1 MTATVAASTYDQ
13 GDAYQLPYTLTAA
26 DPLFTNWAG
35 VTITTT
41 ITRPDG
47 TTDTPTVTPGTPA
60 GPTRTYTAVGACT
73 QVGTWTYRF
82 VATGA
87 LTESEDGQFYVE
99 PLVTDRVYT
108 TLPELKDALR
118 IPQTDTDLDSVFN
131 AAILAVS
138 REIDQHCGRHF
149 YKLTEPRTLTPTD
162 RYRLNLGEFN
172 DLVSVTTLKT
182 DASGGGTFETTWTT
196 ADYQLLTASGT
207 PNINAGPEAK
217 PYTQIRAIGAQTFP
231 CAWAWTGRTD
241 RVEIT
246 GTWGWPAIPVPVRE
260 ACKLLAVESGKLLR
274 EAPFGVAGFGE
285 FGVVRVRDN
294 RKAMA
299 YLAPYRRG
307 LAAGPVA

>member
-1 MTATVAASTYDQ
+1 MPATYDV
-13 GDAYQLPYTLTAA
+13 GDSIKLT
-26 DPLFTNWAG
+26 FTVRDEAG
-35 VTITTT
+35 ALINATTT
-41 ITRPDG
+41 IVVTKPDG
-47 TTDTPTVTPGTPA
+47 TTVTPA
-60 GPTRTYTAVGACT
+60 PTITNVSIGIYTAVVAPD
-73 QVGTWTYRF
+73 QVGTWLYRWA
-82 VATGA
+82 ATGA
-87 LTESEDGQFYVE
+87 ATTAEDGQFYVQL
-99 PLVTDRVYT
+99 PVAANIYT
-108 TLPELKDALR
+108 TLAELKDALR

-149 YKLTEPRTLTPTD
+149 YRITEPRTLVPTD

-182 DASGGGTFETTWTT
+182 DASGDGTFETTWTT
-196 ADYQLLTASGT
+196 ADYQLLTANGT

-231 CAWAWTGRTD
+231 CAWAWNSRTD

-246 GTWGWPAIPVPVRE
+246 GTWGWPQVPVDVRE

-307 LAAGPVA
+307 LAAVPVA

>member
-1 MTATVAASTYDQ
+1 VPATYDV
-13 GDAYQLPYTLTAA
+13 GDSIKLT
-26 DPLFTNWAG
+26 FTVRDEAG
-35 VTITTT
+35 AFINATTAIVVTK
-41 ITRPDG
+41 PDG
-47 TTDTPTVTPGTPA
+47 TTVTPA
-60 GPTRTYTAVGACT
+60 PTITNVSTGIYTAVVAPD
-73 QVGTWTYRF
+73 QVGLWLYRWA
-82 VATGA
+82 ATGA
-87 LTESEDGQFYVE
+87 ATTAEDGQFYVQL
-99 PLVTDRVYT
+99 PVAANIYT
-108 TLPELKDALR
+108 TLAELKDALR
-118 IPQTDTDLDSVFN
+118 IPLTDTDLDSVFE

-138 REIDQHCGRHF
+138 REIDQYCGRHF
-149 YKLTEPRTLTPTD
+149 YKLTEPRTLVPTD

-182 DASGGGTFETTWTT
+182 DASGDGTFETTWTT
-196 ADYQLLTASGT
+196 ADYQLLTANGT

-231 CAWAWTGRTD
+231 CAWAWNSRTD

-246 GTWGWPAIPVPVRE
+246 GTWGWPQVPVDVRE

-285 FGVVRVRDN
+285 FGLVRVRDN

-307 LAAGPVA
+307 LAAVPVA

>member
-1 MTATVAASTYDQ
+1 VTATVAASTYDQ

-35 VTITTT
+35 VTVTTT
-41 ITRPDG
+41 ITKPDG
-47 TTDTPTVTPGTPA
+47 TPDTPTVTPGTPVA
-60 GPTRTYTAVGACT
+60 NVRTYLAVGSCS
-73 QVGTWTYRF
+73 QPGTWTYRF
-82 VATGA
+82 VTTGA

-108 TLPELKDALR
+108 TLPEIKSALQIPLADTSLDA
-118 IPQTDTDLDSVFN
+118 VFTS
-131 AAILAVS
+131 AILAVS
-138 REIDQHCGRHF
+138 REVDQHTGRHF
-149 YKLTEPRTLTPTD
+149 YKLTEARTLVPTD
-162 RYRLNLGEFN
+162 RYCLKLGGFN
-172 DLVSVTTLKT
+172 DLVSLTTLKT
-182 DASGGGTFETTWTT
+182 DASGDGTFETTWQ
-196 ADYQLLTASGT
+196 AGDYQLLCADGS
-207 PNINAGPEAK
+207 PNVNAGPEAR

-231 CAWAWTGRTD
+231 VPYSWTGRTD

-246 GTWGWPAIPVPVRE
+246 GTWGWPQVPVNVRE

-294 RKAMA
+294 RKAMQ

-307 LAAGPVA
+307 LAAVPVA